1 MRKRFLAADEFLA
14 DCWELARRIHASGWR
29 PTHMVGVWRGGAPVA
44 VAVQEWLACRGVEAD
59 HCAVRTRSYHGIGD
73 QATEVIVDGLD
84 YLVGVLGAESR
95 LLLLDD
101 IHDTGKSLAAVVEAL
116 RRQCGASLPREIRR
130 ATVYYHPGHDAGP
143 GRGVPPPDYHV
154 HETDC
159 WVVFPHELA
168 GLTGEE
174 IARYKPASQ
183 GSAA

>member
-1 MRKRFLAADEFLA
+1 MNKRFLGADEFLA
-14 DCWELARRIHASGWR
+14 DCWELARRIHASGWQ
-29 PTHMVGVWRGGAPVA
+29 PTHLVGVWRGGAPVA
-44 VAVQEWLACRGVEAD
+44 VAVHEWLACRGVEAD
-59 HCAVRTRSYHGIGD
+59 HCAVRTRSYSGIAD
-73 QATEVIVDGLD
+73 QSADVKVDGLD
-84 YLVGVLGAESR
+84 YLVGVLRAESR

-116 RRQCGASLPREIRR
+116 HRQCGDGFPREIRR

-143 GRGVPPPDYHV
+143 DDGVTPPDYHV